1 MFGYRKASADIDPC
15 KEFLTLSQRWIRLH
29 AVSPPT
35 LRMTDTDPLLC
46 KRSSR
51 VCLTQHKSELTFSV
65 TARCLCRNVCSSVQ
79 CQTETARTCPGF
91 QRRLARHLNLREG
104 WQLCVFCGLKLSYFV
119 RSSFSS
125 DITHLKKCNRDMT
138 LNT

>member
-15 KEFLTLSQRWIRLH
+15 KEFITLSQRWIRLH

-65 TARCLCRNVCSSVQ
+65 TAKVPLQECVQQRSVSDGNCQNLSRLPAQALETLEPQRGLAALCLLWVKV
-79 CQTETARTCPGF
+79 ELLCP
-91 QRRLARHLNLREG
+91 E
-104 WQLCVFCGLKLSYFV
+104 QL
-119 RSSFSS
+119 
-125 DITHLKKCNRDMT
+125 
-138 LNT
+138 